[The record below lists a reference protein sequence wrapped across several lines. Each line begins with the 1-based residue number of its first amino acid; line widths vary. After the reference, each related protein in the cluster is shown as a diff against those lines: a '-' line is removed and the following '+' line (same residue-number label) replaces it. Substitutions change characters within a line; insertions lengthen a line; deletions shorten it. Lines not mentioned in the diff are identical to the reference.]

1 MKKESPLW
9 SSISLLIGIVIAIL
23 ALIRGR
29 MLLPLL
35 LAVFALWLLW
45 WLLTQALPLWRN
57 NRAYRAKEARLRE
70 QTAAA
75 NGGGQLADALLCH
88 VNYRITAMLRAAYP
102 NARWEWLA
110 DKPSRFAV
118 EGGTARIR
126 VYGIPDF
133 DYADVKLDQKANL
146 DCSLVKLSPLMPDS
160 PDTQPPNR
168 QPVNPRVWFETRGRA
183 VLEALVTDLN
193 SRGHSSLT
201 VQENGEVFVQAKEN
215 EAEPAKET
223 FLDFPEK
230 VYWPQLVKVLEEEGY
245 GEPGGTCADCVLNQF
260 GSDGNNK
267 GKACKNMRMLYLLRS
282 GEYMPIQIAL
292 PPTSLTPYTR
302 FVNEAFLSRRR
313 KVCTGVVRIGLKKA
327 VSGSHEYCVATFTKI
342 ADFAGEDLAHIR
354 AYADGFVA
362 QIKDINA
369 QRAQAGAAA
378 SNIIGDGDASHL
390 ELPDNGAHFALG
402 AVIDGE
408 REELPA

>member
-1 MKKESPLW
+1 M
-9 SSISLLIGIVIAIL
+9 
-23 ALIRGR
+23 
-29 MLLPLL
+29 
-35 LAVFALWLLW
+35 
-45 WLLTQALPLWRN
+45 
-57 NRAYRAKEARLRE
+57 YE
-70 QTAAA
+70 QTNTMMETKTPFQIPQLLDGDDFTSEDLADDMEGLRLSFTRIKIP
-75 NGGGQLADALLCH
+75 GGGHLQFE
-88 VNYRITAMLRAAYP
+88 I
-102 NARWEWLA
+102 
-110 DKPSRFAV
+110 PS
-118 EGGTARIR
+118 GN
-126 VYGIPDF
+126 PDVP
-133 DYADVKLDQKANL
+133 DYA
-146 DCSLVKLSPLMPDS
+146 PY
-160 PDTQPPNR
+160 
-168 QPVNPRVWFETRGRA
+168 
-183 VLEALVTDLN
+183 LEGVILYSHN
-193 SRGHSSLT
+193 S
-201 VQENGEVFVQAKEN
+201 NA
-215 EAEPAKET
+215 
-223 FLDFPEK
+223 
-230 VYWPQLVKVLEEEGY
+230 YWPEGSEY
-245 GEPGGTCADCVLNQF
+245 DDCVLNQF

-378 SNIIGDGDASHL
+378 SSIIGDGDASHL

>member
-23 ALIRGR
+23 ALVRGR
-29 MLLPLL
+29 ILLPLL

-57 NRAYRAKEARLRE
+57 NRA
-70 QTAAA
+70 
-75 NGGGQLADALLCH
+75 
-88 VNYRITAMLRAAYP
+88 
-102 NARWEWLA
+102 
-110 DKPSRFAV
+110 
-118 EGGTARIR
+118 
-126 VYGIPDF
+126 
-133 DYADVKLDQKANL
+133 
-146 DCSLVKLSPLMPDS
+146 
-160 PDTQPPNR
+160 
-168 QPVNPRVWFETRGRA
+168 
-183 VLEALVTDLN
+183 
-193 SRGHSSLT
+193 
-201 VQENGEVFVQAKEN
+201 
-215 EAEPAKET
+215 
-223 FLDFPEK
+223 
-230 VYWPQLVKVLEEEGY
+230 
-245 GEPGGTCADCVLNQF
+245 
-260 GSDGNNK
+260 
-267 GKACKNMRMLYLLRS
+267 
-282 GEYMPIQIAL
+282 
-292 PPTSLTPYTR
+292 YTR

-378 SNIIGDGDASHL
+378 SSIIGDGDASHL

>member
-1 MKKESPLW
+1 MT
-9 SSISLLIGIVIAIL
+9 V
-23 ALIRGR
+23 
-29 MLLPLL
+29 
-35 LAVFALWLLW
+35 
-45 WLLTQALPLWRN
+45 
-57 NRAYRAKEARLRE
+57 
-70 QTAAA
+70 AAA
-75 NGGGQLADALLCH
+75 PTPALCYAPYLEGVILYTH
-88 VNYRITAMLRAAYP
+88 NSNAYWP
-102 NARWEWLA
+102 
-110 DKPSRFAV
+110 
-118 EGGTARIR
+118 EGSE
-126 VYGIPDF
+126 YD
-133 DYADVKLDQKANL
+133 DD
-146 DCSLVKLSPLMPDS
+146 
-160 PDTQPPNR
+160 QPPLC
-168 QPVNPRVWFETRGRA
+168 QPFDG
-183 VLEALVTDLN
+183 
-193 SRGHSSLT
+193 
-201 VQENGEVFVQAKEN
+201 
-215 EAEPAKET
+215 
-223 FLDFPEK
+223 K
-230 VYWPQLVKVLEEEGY
+230 VGY

-378 SNIIGDGDASHL
+378 SSIIGDGDASHL
-390 ELPDNGAHFALG
+390 ELPDNGVHFALG

-408 REELPA
+408 REEPPA

>member
-1 MKKESPLW
+1 MFNAHNDILWISLSFSTDADKVWSVILFSAFKRNAIKESHQFCCLAA
-9 SSISLLIGIVIAIL
+9 SLNCLIIRLLKALFFCIFFFYIMSTSHAPYLEGVIL
-23 ALIRGR
+23 YSH
-29 MLLPLL
+29 
-35 LAVFALWLLW
+35 
-45 WLLTQALPLWRN
+45 N
-57 NRAYRAKEARLRE
+57 SNAYWPEGSE
-70 QTAAA
+70 YD
-75 NGGGQLADALLCH
+75 DA
-88 VNYRITAMLRAAYP
+88 
-102 NARWEWLA
+102 
-110 DKPSRFAV
+110 
-118 EGGTARIR
+118 
-126 VYGIPDF
+126 
-133 DYADVKLDQKANL
+133 
-146 DCSLVKLSPLMPDS
+146 
-160 PDTQPPNR
+160 QPPLC
-168 QPVNPRVWFETRGRA
+168 QSFDG
-183 VLEALVTDLN
+183 
-193 SRGHSSLT
+193 
-201 VQENGEVFVQAKEN
+201 
-215 EAEPAKET
+215 
-223 FLDFPEK
+223 K
-230 VYWPQLVKVLEEEGY
+230 VGY

-260 GSDGNNK
+260 DSDGNNK

-327 VSGSHEYCVATFTKI
+327 VSGGHEYCVATFTKI

-378 SNIIGDGDASHL
+378 SSIIGDGDTSHL

>member
-1 MKKESPLW
+1 MKTGLTIKEMAQELLRQSKAKQDYLVNTGSLSLSVTSDAPQLRVTENGLDKITPLD
-9 SSISLLIGIVIAIL
+9 
-23 ALIRGR
+23 IR
-29 MLLPLL
+29 
-35 LAVFALWLLW
+35 
-45 WLLTQALPLWRN
+45 
-57 NRAYRAKEARLRE
+57 
-70 QTAAA
+70 QTAHR
-75 NGGGQLADALLCH
+75 QL
-88 VNYRITAMLRAAYP
+88 
-102 NARWEWLA
+102 
-110 DKPSRFAV
+110 
-118 EGGTARIR
+118 GT
-126 VYGIPDF
+126 
-133 DYADVKLDQKANL
+133 
-146 DCSLVKLSPLMPDS
+146 
-160 PDTQPPNR
+160 
-168 QPVNPRVWFETRGRA
+168 
-183 VLEALVTDLN
+183 
-193 SRGHSSLT
+193 
-201 VQENGEVFVQAKEN
+201 
-215 EAEPAKET
+215 
-223 FLDFPEK
+223 
-230 VYWPQLVKVLEEEGY
+230 Y

-378 SNIIGDGDASHL
+378 SSIIGDGDASHL

>member
-1 MKKESPLW
+1 MKTREQIYGQEAAGILRDVSMYRALTEMQLLKLYPHKESK
-9 SSISLLIGIVIAIL
+9 IRNLLSYLQKQGRIVQ
-23 ALIRGR
+23 RGEY
-29 MLLPLL
+29 
-35 LAVFALWLLW
+35 
-45 WLLTQALPLWRN
+45 
-57 NRAYRAKEARLRE
+57 YRIP
-70 QTAAA
+70 
-75 NGGGQLADALLCH
+75 ADAEESIDHGLSKAVWVLTDFMEQVEYH
-88 VNYRITAMLRAAYP
+88 SVSEYPAKIIFFADGEVYEIIYAEPGKEQLINQMLSTVKEVPPKYIVLIEQPEQIAEIHTPNTSGYCTVSSGGEVQYYAPYLEGVILYSHNSNAYWP
-102 NARWEWLA
+102 
-110 DKPSRFAV
+110 
-118 EGGTARIR
+118 EGSE
-126 VYGIPDF
+126 YD
-133 DYADVKLDQKANL
+133 DD
-146 DCSLVKLSPLMPDS
+146 
-160 PDTQPPNR
+160 QPPLC
-168 QPVNPRVWFETRGRA
+168 QSFDG
-183 VLEALVTDLN
+183 
-193 SRGHSSLT
+193 
-201 VQENGEVFVQAKEN
+201 
-215 EAEPAKET
+215 
-223 FLDFPEK
+223 K
-230 VYWPQLVKVLEEEGY
+230 VGY

-292 PPTSLTPYTR
+292 PPTSLMPYTR

>member
-1 MKKESPLW
+1 MKTGLTIQQMAQELLRQSKAKQDYLVNTGSLSLSVTSDAPQLRVTENGLDKIAPLD
-9 SSISLLIGIVIAIL
+9 IRQTAHRQLGTYLGIPQKYYELMRTDA
-23 ALIRGR
+23 
-29 MLLPLL
+29 PEL
-35 LAVFALWLLW
+35 LAYNANYWFSQKNELRTLRTMDGCARAFLS
-45 WLLTQALPLWRN
+45 
-57 NRAYRAKEARLRE
+57 NRYAPYLEGVILYSHNSNAYW
-70 QTAAA
+70 
-75 NGGGQLADALLCH
+75 
-88 VNYRITAMLRAAYP
+88 P
-102 NARWEWLA
+102 
-110 DKPSRFAV
+110 
-118 EGGTARIR
+118 EGSE
-126 VYGIPDF
+126 YD
-133 DYADVKLDQKANL
+133 DD
-146 DCSLVKLSPLMPDS
+146 
-160 PDTQPPNR
+160 QPPLC
-168 QPVNPRVWFETRGRA
+168 QSFDG
-183 VLEALVTDLN
+183 
-193 SRGHSSLT
+193 
-201 VQENGEVFVQAKEN
+201 
-215 EAEPAKET
+215 
-223 FLDFPEK
+223 K
-230 VYWPQLVKVLEEEGY
+230 VGY

-292 PPTSLTPYTR
+292 PPTSLMPYTR

-378 SNIIGDGDASHL
+378 SSIIGDGDVSHL
-390 ELPDNGAHFALG
+390 ELPDNGAHFSLG

>member
-1 MKKESPLW
+1 MKEHWAIIGGGNGGQAFAAYLSIEGLDITLYDIFPQTVDAINKQGGIHLDGSAKNFGFGKILFASTDMEKVISNASVILVVLPSIYHNSIAQKIAPL
-9 SSISLLIGIVIAIL
+9 LKDGQIVILNPITPLGTIDFQNTLTKSGCTADIVLAGTNTLLFACRAVQPGHVHVSGQKKDIL
-23 ALIRGR
+23 IS
-29 MLLPLL
+29 
-35 LAVFALWLLW
+35 
-45 WLLTQALPLWRN
+45 
-57 NRAYRAKEARLRE
+57 AYAPYLEGVILYSH
-70 QTAAA
+70 
-75 NGGGQLADALLCH
+75 NS
-88 VNYRITAMLRAAYP
+88 NAYWP
-102 NARWEWLA
+102 
-110 DKPSRFAV
+110 
-118 EGGTARIR
+118 EGSE
-126 VYGIPDF
+126 YD
-133 DYADVKLDQKANL
+133 DD
-146 DCSLVKLSPLMPDS
+146 
-160 PDTQPPNR
+160 QPPLC
-168 QPVNPRVWFETRGRA
+168 QSFDG
-183 VLEALVTDLN
+183 
-193 SRGHSSLT
+193 
-201 VQENGEVFVQAKEN
+201 
-215 EAEPAKET
+215 
-223 FLDFPEK
+223 K
-230 VYWPQLVKVLEEEGY
+230 VGY

>member
-1 MKKESPLW
+1 M
-9 SSISLLIGIVIAIL
+9 
-23 ALIRGR
+23 
-29 MLLPLL
+29 
-35 LAVFALWLLW
+35 
-45 WLLTQALPLWRN
+45 
-57 NRAYRAKEARLRE
+57 YE
-70 QTAAA
+70 QTNTMMETKTSFQIPQLLDGDNFTSEDLADDMEGLRLSFTRIKIP
-75 NGGGQLADALLCH
+75 GGGHLQFE
-88 VNYRITAMLRAAYP
+88 I
-102 NARWEWLA
+102 
-110 DKPSRFAV
+110 PS
-118 EGGTARIR
+118 GN
-126 VYGIPDF
+126 PDVP
-133 DYADVKLDQKANL
+133 DYA
-146 DCSLVKLSPLMPDS
+146 PY
-160 PDTQPPNR
+160 
-168 QPVNPRVWFETRGRA
+168 
-183 VLEALVTDLN
+183 LEGVILYSQSFD
-193 SRGHSSLT
+193 G
-201 VQENGEVFVQAKEN
+201 
-215 EAEPAKET
+215 
-223 FLDFPEK
+223 K
-230 VYWPQLVKVLEEEGY
+230 VGY

-292 PPTSLTPYTR
+292 PPTSLMPYTR

-378 SNIIGDGDASHL
+378 SSIIGDGDVSHL

>member
-1 MKKESPLW
+1 MVINDAKTRRNHVGRAATSDEDF
-9 SSISLLIGIVIAIL
+9 SIYSNET
-23 ALIRGR
+23 
-29 MLLPLL
+29 L
-35 LAVFALWLLW
+35 LADDHAFVLKIKD
-45 WLLTQALPLWRN
+45 TV
-57 NRAYRAKEARLRE
+57 RAAISEARFAQAVNRMRE
-70 QTAAA
+70 ST
-75 NGGGQLADALLCH
+75 
-88 VNYRITAMLRAAYP
+88 TAMLDTKKLPAIVK
-102 NARWEWLA
+102 LA
-110 DKPSRFAV
+110 SSSFGITEDESNGVLEHLITGGGHLQFEIPS
-118 EGGTARIR
+118 GN
-126 VYGIPDF
+126 PDVP
-133 DYADVKLDQKANL
+133 DYAPYLEGVILYSHNSNAYWPEGSEYDD
-146 DCSLVKLSPLMPDS
+146 D
-160 PDTQPPNR
+160 QPPLC
-168 QPVNPRVWFETRGRA
+168 QSFDG
-183 VLEALVTDLN
+183 
-193 SRGHSSLT
+193 
-201 VQENGEVFVQAKEN
+201 
-215 EAEPAKET
+215 
-223 FLDFPEK
+223 K
-230 VYWPQLVKVLEEEGY
+230 VGY

-292 PPTSLTPYTR
+292 PPTSLMPYTR

-313 KVCTGVVRIGLKKA
+313 KVCTGVVRIGLKKV

-378 SNIIGDGDASHL
+378 SSIIGDGDVSHL
-390 ELPDNGAHFALG
+390 ELPDNGAHFSLG

>member
-1 MKKESPLW
+1 MFEK
-9 SSISLLIGIVIAIL
+9 
-23 ALIRGR
+23 
-29 MLLPLL
+29 
-35 LAVFALWLLW
+35 
-45 WLLTQALPLWRN
+45 
-57 NRAYRAKEARLRE
+57 RASF
-70 QTAAA
+70 
-75 NGGGQLADALLCH
+75 ND
-88 VNYRITAMLRAAYP
+88 
-102 NARWEWLA
+102 
-110 DKPSRFAV
+110 D
-118 EGGTARIR
+118 
-126 VYGIPDF
+126 
-133 DYADVKLDQKANL
+133 
-146 DCSLVKLSPLMPDS
+146 
-160 PDTQPPNR
+160 QPPLC
-168 QPVNPRVWFETRGRA
+168 QSFDG
-183 VLEALVTDLN
+183 
-193 SRGHSSLT
+193 
-201 VQENGEVFVQAKEN
+201 
-215 EAEPAKET
+215 
-223 FLDFPEK
+223 K
-230 VYWPQLVKVLEEEGY
+230 VGY

-378 SNIIGDGDASHL
+378 SSIIGDGDASHL

>member
-1 MKKESPLW
+1 MKTGLTIKEMAQELLRQSKAKQDYLVNTGSLSLSVTSDAPQLRVTENGLDKITPLD
-9 SSISLLIGIVIAIL
+9 
-23 ALIRGR
+23 IR
-29 MLLPLL
+29 
-35 LAVFALWLLW
+35 
-45 WLLTQALPLWRN
+45 
-57 NRAYRAKEARLRE
+57 
-70 QTAAA
+70 QTAHR
-75 NGGGQLADALLCH
+75 QL
-88 VNYRITAMLRAAYP
+88 
-102 NARWEWLA
+102 
-110 DKPSRFAV
+110 
-118 EGGTARIR
+118 GT
-126 VYGIPDF
+126 
-133 DYADVKLDQKANL
+133 
-146 DCSLVKLSPLMPDS
+146 
-160 PDTQPPNR
+160 
-168 QPVNPRVWFETRGRA
+168 
-183 VLEALVTDLN
+183 
-193 SRGHSSLT
+193 
-201 VQENGEVFVQAKEN
+201 
-215 EAEPAKET
+215 
-223 FLDFPEK
+223 
-230 VYWPQLVKVLEEEGY
+230 Y

-292 PPTSLTPYTR
+292 PPTSLMPYTR

-369 QRAQAGAAA
+369 QRAQAGATA
-378 SNIIGDGDASHL
+378 SSIIGDGDASHL

>member
-1 MKKESPLW
+1 MQCIEIATNHRKSEYDKVSAEYESWKAKGLKLNMARGKPSKQQLDLVSGILTALTSAKECVDSGVDARNYGELKGLE
-9 SSISLLIGIVIAIL
+9 SARKLFADIL
-23 ALIRGR
+23 GCKTSQ
-29 MLLPLL
+29 
-35 LAVFALWLLW
+35 VFAGGNSSLQLMYDTVSKAYTHGLLHSEKPW
-45 WLLTQALPLWRN
+45 C
-57 NRAYRAKEARLRE
+57 KEASVKW
-70 QTAAA
+70 
-75 NGGGQLADALLCH
+75 LC
-88 VNYRITAMLRAAYP
+88 
-102 NARWEWLA
+102 
-110 DKPSRFAV
+110 
-118 EGGTARIR
+118 
-126 VYGIPDF
+126 
-133 DYADVKLDQKANL
+133 
-146 DCSLVKLSPLMPDS
+146 
-160 PDTQPPNR
+160 
-168 QPVNPRVWFETRGRA
+168 
-183 VLEALVTDLN
+183 
-193 SRGHSSLT
+193 
-201 VQENGEVFVQAKEN
+201 
-215 EAEPAKET
+215 PA
-223 FLDFPEK
+223 P
-230 VYWPQLVKVLEEEGY
+230 GY
-245 GEPGGTCADCVLNQF
+245 GEPGGTCVDCVLNQF

-378 SNIIGDGDASHL
+378 SSIIGDGDASHL

>member
-1 MKKESPLW
+1 
-9 SSISLLIGIVIAIL
+9 
-23 ALIRGR
+23 
-29 MLLPLL
+29 
-35 LAVFALWLLW
+35 
-45 WLLTQALPLWRN
+45 
-57 NRAYRAKEARLRE
+57 
-70 QTAAA
+70 
-75 NGGGQLADALLCH
+75 
-88 VNYRITAMLRAAYP
+88 
-102 NARWEWLA
+102 
-110 DKPSRFAV
+110 
-118 EGGTARIR
+118 
-126 VYGIPDF
+126 
-133 DYADVKLDQKANL
+133 
-146 DCSLVKLSPLMPDS
+146 
-160 PDTQPPNR
+160 
-168 QPVNPRVWFETRGRA
+168 
-183 VLEALVTDLN
+183 
-193 SRGHSSLT
+193 
-201 VQENGEVFVQAKEN
+201 
-215 EAEPAKET
+215 
-223 FLDFPEK
+223 
-230 VYWPQLVKVLEEEGY
+230 
-245 GEPGGTCADCVLNQF
+245 
-260 GSDGNNK
+260 
-267 GKACKNMRMLYLLRS
+267 MRMLYLLRS

-378 SNIIGDGDASHL
+378 SSIIGDGDVSHL